1 LNHELLQ
8 KFFRNQ
14 CNSAEIKQVYRWF
27 TTSEGRKYFEE
38 QTERDIE
45 RYSDSEN
52 LLITPDIS
60 SDEIFTRIK
69 QSRRKKVSHSATRHS
84 GWKIKAAVAAIICIS
99 MVTAAIIYQTHT
111 LDEANSAEIVYR
123 TISTGDEQHRIIT
136 LSDGSQIRLNSNSTI
151 EVPETFLPDKRH
163 IVLNGEAWFKI
174 APDPLKPF
182 SVQANQATI
191 HVLGTEFNVKMD
203 EAAGNIQIAVSE
215 GTVAFESRNGSLNEG
230 IRTTLSRNNFALY
243 YPASD
248 EIIIENAPVI
258 NYMSWIDGK
267 LFFDNEPLWQVS
279 RTLERL
285 YNVSFTY
292 AKQDLNQLT
301 LSADLSRSDLHDL
314 LSIISQT
321 LNIEYEMDSS
331 AKKISWT
338 SNNNQPITNHSE

>member
-1 LNHELLQ
+1 LNQELLQ

-14 CNSAEIKQVYRWF
+14 CNSAEIKQVYHWF
-27 TTSEGRKYFEE
+27 TTSEGKKYFEE
-38 QTERDIE
+38 QTEKDIA
-45 RYSDSEN
+45 RYSDSDN
-52 LLITPDIS
+52 LLLTPDVS
-60 SDEIFTRIK
+60 SDEILTRIK
-69 QSRRKKVSHSATRHS
+69 QSRRKTVGHNTTRHS
-84 GWKIKAAVAAIICIS
+84 GWKIKLAVVAIICMS
-99 MVTAAIIYQTHT
+99 MITAAIIYQTNS
-111 LDEANSAEIVYR
+111 LDETNPAEIVYR

-136 LSDGSQIRLNSNSTI
+136 LSDGSQIRLNSNSKI
-151 EVPETFLPDKRH
+151 RVPETFLPDKRH
-163 IVLNGEAWFKI
+163 IQLNGEAWFKI
-174 APDPLKPF
+174 APDPQKPF
-182 SVQANQATI
+182 SVQVDQATI

-203 EAAGNIQIAVSE
+203 EGAGNIQIAVSE

-258 NYMSWIDGK
+258 NYLSWIDGK

-285 YNVSFTY
+285 YNISLTS
-292 AKQDLNQLT
+292 AEQELNQLT

-321 LNIEYEMDSS
+321 LNIDYVMDRS

-338 SNNNQPITNHSE
+338 SKQ